1 MSKQDVLKELGRHEI
16 RTAPELMEAIKREK
30 TIDISLMTGQRTEQG
45 KAS

>member
-1 MSKQDVLKELGRHEI
+1 MSKQDVLKELGRHDI
-16 RTAPELMEAIKREK
+16 RTAPELMEAIKKEK